1 VYIYTILANLK
12 HNVYI
17 SQFKTLLFVPMQV
30 FATKQVDTAPICT
43 VLINSIYQA
52 YTALINLALCADA
65 GVCGQAGG
73 HPTHLHR
80 AYKLKYQAYTAL
92 INLAL
97 CADAGVC
104 GQAGGH
110 PTHLH
115 RAYKLKYQAYT
126 ELLNLALCADAGVC
140 GQAGG
145 HSAHPYCAAQ
155 PDQIRRGQA
164 AGGAQC
170 GQEQRERV
178 AAGEVCLMELLVR
191 GCCAC
196 VFWNAGRNSV
206 NVWHLVR
213 FVWWSCW

>member
-1 VYIYTILANLK
+1 MYIYTILANLK

-43 VLINSIYQA
+43 VLINSI
-52 YTALINLALCADA
+52 
-65 GVCGQAGG
+65 
-73 HPTHLHR
+73 
-80 AYKLKYQAYTAL
+80 YQAYTAL